1 MSNCYFITNGQSY
14 SDWEVYGALIL
25 ADNVSKT
32 VIDHVINDALVVIE
46 DMYEKFREWYDS
58 SDDVSKKPPLP
69 DVVDIFL
76 KTLDTYGVMYIW
88 YEYKTEME
96 IDIPGQK
103 GMDALTLD
111 AKLLRLKKIVMERC
125 EDRIKNGETLR
136 EEGTIKRMKEKWI

>member
-96 IDIPGQK
+96 IDIPG
-103 GMDALTLD
+103 
-111 AKLLRLKKIVMERC
+111 
-125 EDRIKNGETLR
+125 
-136 EEGTIKRMKEKWI
+136 